1 MRGRGLGGAGMSI
14 MLACLGLLV
23 TAAVASAAPYTVVTC
38 QGDNLRYSAD
48 AFERRATP
56 DMMIVNACRPGPSPR
71 GLITRN
77 KIRPGKR
84 VPYGA
89 ASAVVLHP
97 PPGTVFTHLDW
108 SGHGQRKEC
117 RFALEVY
124 AEGPHLEGR
133 LQTIVKRRAR
143 TTCPRRPDSPRRPFD
158 ADLDSVDWRL
168 TGYDFRGGATQIVQ
182 RTICK
187 SRHGCS
193 ATRPNYVRTIVANL
207 TVEDVQVPTVSILP
221 DTPLARGEWV
231 RENQPLNYSA
241 SDNVGVQGATALI
254 GGTEA
259 ANDQSRSCPAFVA
272 DAVYDQLIPCPNGP
286 GTIAVRTER
295 LAEGTQALIVRAKD
309 SAGISQESAPLT
321 ARIDNTPP
329 ARVDVGIDGGDAWRN
344 HNDFAAIWSNPP
356 EGDRA
361 PIVAA
366 AYKLCPA
373 NGDTCARGEL
383 LGQDIA
389 RLPMPVPAPGEWK
402 LSLWRRDAA
411 GNANEGYQSV
421 PATLRFDPDPP
432 QLAFEPSPAA
442 DPTKISVQATD
453 ALSGVASGSV
463 EIAREG
469 SGIWQALVTDREG
482 DRLVARVD
490 DAVLPAGTYLLRAR
504 AIDGAGN
511 AATTDLRVDGQPMI
525 LTLPLRVAA
534 RMEASIAV
542 ERGGRHPVT
551 ELKPTV
557 RLRFGRP
564 LRIRG
569 RLVAPNGSGIA
580 DADVQVLAR
589 TVAAAEH
596 PVEVLRTGP
605 DGRFEYPTVAD
616 SSRTLRFLHAATPTV
631 LPASAEVS
639 LTVPAAT
646 TARVRPRHLRN
657 GRSVT
662 FSGRLRG
669 LPVPSSGKL
678 VELQVRFPTGWQTF
692 RTIRTDGVGNWASRY
707 RFTRTRGSVRYR
719 FRARMPREA
728 GYPFDTGV
736 SRSVSVRVRGRR

>member
-1 MRGRGLGGAGMSI
+1 MPVV
-14 MLACLGLLV
+14 LACLGLLV
-23 TAAVASAAPYTVVTC
+23 CAAAASAAPYTVVTC

-48 AFERRATP
+48 AFERAATP
-56 DMMIVNACRPGPSPR
+56 EMMIVNACRPGPSPR

-89 ASAVVLHP
+89 AAAVVLHP
-97 PPGTVFTHLDW
+97 PPGTVFTHLSW

-124 AEGPHLEGR
+124 AEGPSLVTDRSPEEHR
-133 LQTIVKRRAR
+133 QTIVKRSPRA
-143 TTCPRRPDSPRRPFD
+143 TCPRRPDSPRRPFD

-168 TGYDFRGGATQIVQ
+168 TNYPLTGGATQIVQ
-182 RTICK
+182 RTICRG
-187 SRHGCS
+187 RHGCS
-193 ATRPNYVRTIVANL
+193 ATRPNYVRTMVANL
-207 TVEDVQVPTVSILP
+207 TVEDVEAPKVSIVP

-231 RENQPLNYSA
+231 RGEQPLNYDA
-241 SDNVGVQGATALI
+241 SDNVGVQRATALI
-254 GGTEA
+254 GGIEA
-259 ANDQSRSCPAFVA
+259 ASDKSRSCPAFVA
-272 DAVYDQLIPCPNGP
+272 EATYDQLIPCPNGP
-286 GTIAVRTER
+286 GTIVVTTDLRP
-295 LAEGTQALIVRAKD
+295 EGTQSLAVKATD
-309 SAGISQESAPLT
+309 SAGLPQVSMPLT

-329 ARVDVGIDGGDAWRN
+329 ARVDVAVDGGDAWRN
-344 HNDFAAIWSNPP
+344 HNDFAAIWSNPS

-373 NGDTCARGEL
+373 SGAACARGEQP
-383 LGQDIA
+383 GDQIA

-411 GNANEGYQSV
+411 GNANEGYASV
-421 PATLRFDPDPP
+421 PATLRFDPNPP
-432 QLAFEPSPAA
+432 QLAFEPSAAA
-442 DPTKISVQATD
+442 DPTRVSLQATD
-453 ALSGVASGSV
+453 ALSGVVSGSI

-469 SGIWQALVTDREG
+469 SGIWQSLVTDREG
-482 DRLVARVD
+482 DRLVARID
-490 DAVLPAGTYLLRAR
+490 DALLPAATYLLRAR
-504 AIDGAGN
+504 ATDRAGN
-511 AATTDLRVDGQPMI
+511 EATSDRRVDGQPMI

-534 RMEASIAV
+534 RMEAAIAI
-542 ERGGRHPVT
+542 ERGRRHPVT
-551 ELKPTV
+551 ELRPAA
-557 RLRFGRP
+557 RMRFGRP
-564 LRIRG
+564 VRVRG

-580 DADVQVLAR
+580 DAEVQVLAR
-589 TVAAAEH
+589 SDAAPEH
-596 PVEVLRTGP
+596 PVEVLKTGP
-605 DGRFEYPTVAD
+605 DGRFEYATVAD

-631 LPASAEVS
+631 LPASAEVA

-646 TARVRPRHLRN
+646 TAHVRPRRLRN
-657 GRSVT
+657 GRAVT

-669 LPVPSSGKL
+669 LPVPQNGKL
-678 VELQVRFPTGWQTF
+678 VELQVRFPSGWQTF
-692 RTIRTDGVGNWASRY
+692 KTIRTDTDGNWAARY

-719 FRARMPREA
+719 FRARLPREA